1 MDAAN
6 RRAEAAP
13 MSVYAER
20 IRAKLSAEFAPVV
33 LDIEDE
39 SSRHAGHAGAAPGG
53 ETHFRVRI
61 VSAAFA
67 GLGRVERQRRVYT
80 VLASELAERVHAL
93 ALETRTPDE
102 AAKPARG

>member
-1 MDAAN
+1 LKNAL
-6 RRAEAAP
+6 
-13 MSVYAER
+13 YADR
-20 IRAKLSAEFAPVV
+20 IRTKLTDAFAPAM

-39 SSRHAGHAGAAPGG
+39 SARHAGHAGAAPGG

-67 GLGRVERQRRVYT
+67 GMGRVERQRRVYA
-80 VLASELAERVHAL
+80 VLAIELAERVHAL

-102 AAKPARG
+102 AAKA